1 MNNRRYR
8 SLDDALERIPR
19 ELPPTRDLWP
29 GIAQATARATGQAI
43 GQAAGQATNQSA
55 AHRPRWALWSMALAA
70 SLSVIGLVGAL
81 VWAMWR
87 APPASR
93 MRFEPPQSVAYLKT
107 HAALEGLFRERL
119 QLLTPATRN
128 RIEADLSTIRSA
140 HDDIRAALGKDPASP
155 LLLQLLRSTWRQEID
170 LYSTVAHAT
179 DPLLPRRT

>member
-29 GIAQATARATGQAI
+29 GIALATGQAT
-43 GQAAGQATNQSA
+43 GHATGQSA
-55 AHRPRWALWSMALAA
+55 ARRERWAQWSMALAA
-70 SLSVIGLVGAL
+70 SLSVMGLIGAL

-87 APPASR
+87 PPPAPG

-107 HAALEGLFRERL
+107 HAALEDMFRERL
-119 QLLTPATRN
+119 QLLTPVTRN

-155 LLLQLLRSTWRQEID
+155 LLLQLLRSTWQQEIE
-170 LYSTVAHAT
+170 LYSTVSHAT